1 MLEKNMSTIFTVS
14 HAGGQGKTTFS
25 QLLYLLSKRVGVNH
39 KLYSADFMDESG
51 RSKFGKLYPNIVTEL
66 GVGANLM
73 AARSENNP
81 NAAVR
86 YWDQTGEIFMNG
98 QAIVDLG
105 ANVFP
110 QIVQWAVDRRL
121 RQLMDKKEAP
131 KVDFYCICKAERH
144 GIDDIYNLISELSR
158 SDAFRLGRVFVVL
171 NEVGGPFLKND
182 FKDRIDHAAGD
193 IKPIYLKLPKCQSE
207 IWSMMEQEGIS
218 IESAIEMDEDEIVD
232 MLGVDLWTA
241 SSGISELKTWVDY
254 CLKMMRDANIFPNES
269 GQAKR
274 QLRSIS

>member
-1 MLEKNMSTIFTVS
+1 MSTILTVS

-25 QLLYLLSKRVGVNH
+25 QLLYLLSKKVGSSH
-39 KLYSADFMDESG
+39 SLFSADFTDESG
-51 RSKFGKLYPNIVTEL
+51 RSKLGKLYPNHVTEL

-86 YWDQTGEIFMNG
+86 YWDQMGNVFLNG
-98 QAIVDLG
+98 NAIVDLG

-110 QIVQWAVDRRL
+110 QIVQWASDRRL

-144 GIDDIYNLISELSR
+144 GVDDIYNLVSELSR
-158 SDAFRLGRVFVVL
+158 SEAFRLGRVFVVL
-171 NEVGGPFLKND
+171 NEVGGPFLKTD
-182 FKDRIDHAAGD
+182 IKERIDGAAGE

-207 IWSMMEQEGIS
+207 IWTMMEQEGVS
-218 IESAIEMDEDEIVD
+218 IEAALELNEDQIVD

-241 SSGISELKTWVDY
+241 SSGLSELKTWVDF
-254 CLKMMRDANIFPNES
+254 CLKMLREVNVYPSDSNL
-269 GQAKR
+269 AKR
-274 QLRSIS
+274 QLRSVG

>member
-1 MLEKNMSTIFTVS
+1 MSTIFTVS

-39 KLYSADFMDESG
+39 TLYSADFMDETG

-86 YWDQTGEIFMNG
+86 YWDQTGDIFMNG

-131 KVDFYCICKAERH
+131 RVDFYCICKAERH

-218 IESAIEMDEDEIVD
+218 IEAAIDMDEDEIVD

-269 GQAKR
+269 AQAKR